1 MTYFKECPNCGNK
14 CYSASWRGSWTCPHC
29 EKSLD
34 DVEVKSIAELEEDDD
49 YENNDEKESESVSG
63 DESDTQSKMSEDED
77 KNCAPKKEIRP
88 DSPCCN

>member
-29 EKSLD
+29 ERNLE

-49 YENNDEKESESVSG
+49 FENSDEEEG
-63 DESDTQSKMSEDED
+63 DLPPDNKS
-77 KNCAPKKEIRP
+77 APKNKM
-88 DSPCCN
+88 